1 MCVCVCVCA
10 RALAVHDQMINN
22 STSHRGLPHTN
33 VPSLLLPGYWH
44 RRCYRRQ
51 CVAFVFVFVFVV
63 VAVLLL
69 MVVVV
74 VVVVVSM
81 PHWNLF

>member
-1 MCVCVCVCA
+1 M
-10 RALAVHDQMINN
+10 
-22 STSHRGLPHTN
+22 
-33 VPSLLLPGYWH
+33 
-44 RRCYRRQ
+44 
-51 CVAFVFVFVFVV
+51 FVFVFVV

-81 PHWNLF
+81 PHWNLSHVRTRLVGLSYGTGNVLK